1 MMKRLS
7 LIALL
12 AVLPLVS
19 AEEPAAPKPPEG
31 FTALF
36 NGKDT
41 TGWKTTGNE
50 KVWGAE
56 KGVIYV
62 EKGGGGYL
70 MTEAEYG
77 DFEFTADYKLSK
89 GANSG
94 IALRAPM
101 KGDPAYVGMEIQ
113 LIDDE
118 GWPGKLAEWQH
129 TGSIYN
135 VVSAKKQANK
145 PIGEWNTIKIT
156 CKGPK
161 VTVILN
167 GETLV
172 DANLDEFKD
181 KVDIMK
187 KHPGLANTKGHLGFQ
202 SYNTRVEFKNVFLKG
217 L

>member
-1 MMKRLS
+1 MVKRLL

-12 AVLPLVS
+12 AAAPVW
-19 AEEPAAPKPPEG
+19 AEEPK
-31 FTALF
+31 TLF
-36 NGKDT
+36 NGTDLA
-41 TGWKTTGNE
+41 GWKATGDA
-50 KVWGAE
+50 KVWGVESGAI
-56 KGVIYV
+56 VV

-77 DFEFTADYKLSK
+77 DFEFTAEYKLSK

-101 KGDPAYVGMEIQ
+101 KGDPAYQGMEIQ

-118 GWPGKLAEWQH
+118 GWPGKLAPYQH
-129 TGSIYN
+129 TGSIYDIMP
-135 VVSAKKQANK
+135 AKKQANK

-161 VTVILN
+161 VMIVLN
-167 GETLV
+167 GETLT
-172 DANLDEFKD
+172 DTDLSELKIDP
-181 KVDIMK
+181 K
-187 KHPGLANTKGHLGFQ
+187 KHPGAANTKGHIGFQ
-202 SYNTRVEFKNVFLKG
+202 SYNTRVEFKNVTLKG